1 MKLTMTY
8 ENQTQ
13 KDQHGAYRSGVQ
25 REKLLKETFKQL
37 DLTLVKTALDVAH
50 YFNLELTKSGRVKG
64 SDVDFCRSF
73 LDGTVHHDAFGDYKE
88 AGFKEFLSD
97 GYCPQL
103 DAVVELKGGDK
114 SGTTEEKVFFDLM
127 KLEDGCYGDHT
138 LFYIFEGKKEEDK
151 TTKLFETRLRQKQ
164 EKGLIRKNVYVIRHS
179 EMTKELLTD
188 LAS

>member
-1 MKLTMTY
+1 MTY

-13 KDQHGAYRSGVQ
+13 KDQHGAARSGVQ

-37 DLTLVKTALDVAH
+37 DLTLVKNALEVAQH
-50 YFNLELTKSGRVKG
+50 FNLELTKSGRVKAK
-64 SDVDFCRSF
+64 DVAFCQAF
-73 LDGTVHHDAFGDYKE
+73 LDGTVKHDASGDYKE
-88 AGFKEFLSD
+88 AGWHFFLSD

-138 LFYIFEGKKEEDK
+138 VFYIFEGKKEDDK
-151 TTKLFETRLRQKQ
+151 TTKLFEKRLLQKQ
-164 EKGLIRKNVYVIRHS
+164 AQGLIRKNVYVIRHS

-188 LAS
+188 LASWV